1 MKILFLDLG
10 MGAAGDMLAG
20 ALYELI
26 KDKEDFIK
34 EINAAGIP
42 GVEVKAQP
50 QVKCGIYG
58 THMTVTVNGAEEKSI
73 DFTGSHEDH
82 VHKIDHKHESAC
94 SRSTPESIA
103 GRRPLPGDISHAG
116 GSSHIHRSM
125 AEIEVIIDSLN
136 VSEKVKSDA
145 KAVYRI
151 IAEAESRAHGRQVSE
166 IHFHEIGSMDAVADI
181 TAVCMLMEKLKP
193 DKVIASPV
201 CTGFGHVHAGH
212 GVIPVPAPAT
222 ANILEGIPSY
232 EGAIEAEL
240 CTPTG
245 AALVKYFAGE
255 FGRMPVLYKKK
266 TGYGMGTKDFEACNA
281 LRAVSGESTDIS
293 DCRADISFAGPA
305 KAAPEIL
312 PGHDE
317 AAAGDTDRVIELSL
331 TVDDMTG
338 EEIGFACEKLFEA
351 GALDVY
357 TCPVYMKKNRPGCV
371 IDILVKESQRGK
383 IIPAV
388 FKYTTTLGI
397 REAVCERYILKRK
410 TEIIET
416 EFGPVK
422 QKVSEGYGKRI
433 QKPEYEDLAELAA
446 ETGLSIIEIRERIK
460 GIR

>member
-1 MKILFLDLG
+1 MRILFLDLG

-26 KDKEDFIK
+26 EDKKEFIN
-34 EINAAGIP
+34 EINAVGIP
-42 GVEVKAQP
+42 GVLVEAQLS
-50 QVKCGIYG
+50 VKCGIMG
-58 THMTVTVNGAEEKSI
+58 THMSVTVNGAEEKSM
-73 DFTGSHEDH
+73 DYAHEKEHAHEPGRGSKEPGT
-82 VHKIDHKHESAC
+82 A
-94 SRSTPESIA
+94 A
-103 GRRPLPGDISHAG
+103 GRLYAGVSHT
-116 GSSHIHRSM
+116 HRSM
-125 AEIEVIIDSLN
+125 DDIEAIIDSLN
-136 VSEKVKSDA
+136 VSEKVKSDV
-145 KAVYRI
+145 KAVYMI
-151 IAEAESRAHGRQVSE
+151 IADAESRAHGRKVSE

-201 CTGFGHVHAGH
+201 CTGFGHVHADH
-212 GVIPVPAPAT
+212 GVIPVPAPAA

-232 EGAIEAEL
+232 EGGIEAEL

-245 AALVKYFAGE
+245 AALVKYFAGG

-281 LRAVSGESTDIS
+281 LRAVLGENKGNS
-293 DCRADISFAGPA
+293 DGRTDISFAGPA
-305 KAAPEIL
+305 KAAPEML
-312 PGHDE
+312 PDHDE
-317 AAAGDTDRVIELSL
+317 AASGDTDRVIELSL

-338 EEIGFACEKLFEA
+338 EEIGFACERFFEA

-422 QKVSEGYGKRI
+422 QKVSEGYGKLIR
-433 QKPEYEDLAELAA
+433 KPEYEDLAEIAA
-446 ETGLSIIEIRERIK
+446 ETGLSIIEVRERIK